1 LISVAVFTM
10 TKSIVLAV
18 ALALG
23 CSPLSAQ
30 FVDDRI
36 SPAAV
41 VRIQTPEG
49 LILETQFAHA
59 SDASVEAAL
68 ARSIRLPDGRY
79 KWQIIEK
86 AIVSPALLSAART
99 TRGNSDALPRG
110 WPEAVPVRFG
120 VITLT
125 RGVLARGTETESSGP
140 GSFKGQA
147 KDVVFGDDLIVNGGS
162 GAACFGLD
170 CVNGEAFG
178 LDSVRLKENN
188 LRISFIDTSTSA
200 SFPSRDWEL
209 AANDSSNG
217 GANDFSI
224 RDRDQGTKP
233 FVVEAAVSSN
243 TLYVAPNER
252 IGVGTNIPVR
262 SVHALTG
269 DTPGIRLE
277 QSASLG
283 FPAQTWDITGNEV
296 GLTFRDQSN
305 NTQPLRVRPGAPNDA
320 VVVAANGSVGLGI
333 AAPTSSLEV
342 AGPTM
347 SVGGTNMVLD
357 AAGNLTIAGTVSQ
370 GSSRTLKEGIVD
382 AAAETVLETLA
393 SLPIYTWQYIG
404 ASDRHI
410 GPVAEEFHQAF
421 GFGSDPERLAPGDM
435 AGVAMAAAQALQTEV
450 AEKEARINELEARL
464 AKIEAL
470 LESRD

>member
-1 LISVAVFTM
+1 M

-23 CSPLSAQ
+23 SAPLLAQ
-30 FVDDRI
+30 GFVDDRS

-49 LILETQFAHA
+49 LILETQFARA
-59 SDASVEAAL
+59 SDASVDAAL
-68 ARSIRLPDGRY
+68 ARAIRLPDGQY

-86 AIVSPALLSAART
+86 AVVSPALLSAART

-125 RGVLARGTETESSGP
+125 RGVLARGTETEATGRAP
-140 GSFKGQA
+140 KGLA
-147 KDVVFGDDLIVNGGS
+147 KDQVIADDLIINGGTGS
-162 GAACFGLD
+162 LCVGQD
-170 CVNGEAFG
+170 CVNGESFG
-178 LDSVRLKENN
+178 FDTIRVKENN
-188 LRISFIDTSTSA
+188 LRIRFQDTSASA
-200 SFPSRDWEL
+200 SFPTRDWEL
-209 AANDSSNG
+209 AANDTNNG

-224 RDRDQGTKP
+224 RDIDQGTKP
-233 FVVEAAVSSN
+233 FVVAAAVSSN

-277 QSASLG
+277 QSPSLG

-305 NTQPLRVRPGAPNDA
+305 GTQPLRVRPGAPNDA

-333 AAPTSSLEV
+333 AVPTSSLHV

-357 AAGNLTIAGTVSQ
+357 SVGNLNIAGTLSQ
-370 GSSRTLKEGIVD
+370 GSSRTLKEGIID
-382 AAAETVLETLA
+382 AAAETVLQTLA

-404 ASDRHI
+404 ASERHI

-435 AGVAMAAAQALQTEV
+435 AGVAMAAAQALQAEV
-450 AEKEARINELEARL
+450 AEKEARIDELEARL
-464 AKIEAL
+464 AKIEAM

>member
-1 LISVAVFTM
+1 M

-23 CSPLSAQ
+23 TSPLLAQ
-30 FVDDRI
+30 VFVDNAQP
-36 SPAAV
+36 SAV
-41 VRIQTPEG
+41 VRLQTPEG
-49 LILETQFAHA
+49 LVLETQFARA
-59 SDASVEAAL
+59 ADASVEAAL
-68 ARSIRLPDGRY
+68 ARAIRLPDGQY
-79 KWQIIEK
+79 KWQIIE
-86 AIVSPALLSAART
+86 SAVVNPRLMSSARSS
-99 TRGNSDALPRG
+99 RGNADSLPSG
-110 WPEAVPVRFG
+110 WPDAVPVQFG
-120 VITLT
+120 VITLN
-125 RGVLARGTETESSGP
+125 RGSMVRATETESTSAAP
-140 GSFKGQA
+140 LKGQSKA
-147 KDVVFGDDLIVNGGS
+147 QVINENLIVNGGS
-162 GAACFGLD
+162 GSICAGRDSNTNEVFGFD
-170 CVNGEAFG
+170 NI
-178 LDSVRLKENN
+178 RLKENN
-188 LRISFIDTSTSA
+188 VRISFVDTSASA

-209 AANDSSNG
+209 AANDTNNG

-277 QSASLG
+277 QSTSLG

-305 NTQPLRVRPGAPNDA
+305 DTQPLRVRPGAPDDA
-320 VVVAANGSVGLGI
+320 VVVAANGSVGLGT

-342 AGPTM
+342 TGPTM

-357 AAGNLTIAGTVSQ
+357 ATGNLDIMGMLST
-370 GSSRTLKEGIVD
+370 GSSRTLKEDIVE
-382 AAAETVLETLA
+382 AAADSVLDTLA

-421 GFGSDPERLAPGDM
+421 GFGSDPQRLAPGDM
-435 AGVAMAAAQALQTEV
+435 AGVAMAATQALQAEV
-450 AEKEARINELEARL
+450 DEKEARIEQLEARL

-470 LESRD
+470 LQNRD